1 MIPAKQ
7 LLSDIVSS
15 IRNVIAPAV
24 VEPYPKAQ
32 AYMAAV
38 ILEFVSRQVEERSD
52 IAAGKEDAL
61 AALFGELAQLAGTA
75 TLVGGEPA
83 SEMGLSRLIE
93 RLYAERERIGEEA
106 FGAANRLVRQTLR
119 RLLDQELK
127 IAGKSEA

>member
-61 AALFGELAQLAGTA
+61 AALFGDLAHLAGTA
-75 TLVGGEPA
+75 ALVGGEPA
-83 SEMGLSRLIE
+83 SEMELSRLIE
-93 RLYAERERIGEEA
+93 RLYAERGRIGEEA
-106 FGAANRLVRQTLR
+106 FGTANRLVRQTLR

-127 IAGKSEA
+127 IAGKSEG

>member
-61 AALFGELAQLAGTA
+61 AALFGDLAQLAGTGA
-75 TLVGGEPA
+75 LVGGEPA

-93 RLYAERERIGEEA
+93 RLYAERGRIGEEA
-106 FGAANRLVRQTLR
+106 FVTANRLVRQTLR

-127 IAGKSEA
+127 IAGKSEG